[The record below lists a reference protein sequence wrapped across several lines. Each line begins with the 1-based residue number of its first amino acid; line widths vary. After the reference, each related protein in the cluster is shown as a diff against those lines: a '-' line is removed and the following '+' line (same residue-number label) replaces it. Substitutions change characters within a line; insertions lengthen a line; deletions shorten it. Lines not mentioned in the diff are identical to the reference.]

1 MSLSA
6 HCMGHVLKVVDGSK
20 EKKAL
25 FTLKTFGHHK
35 HLPVFQIRIATNDP
49 RVGKR
54 VNCL

>member
-54 VNCL
+54 VNYL